1 MGVLIR
7 KPSMGTYIQP
17 QLFLEI
23 RLMVSVSYNKRSNKM
38 IMVDVQLVLK
48 EIIFQNNHL
57 EEKEKKNLQ

>member
-17 QLFLEI
+17 RHFLEI
-23 RLMVSVSYNKRSNKM
+23 RLTVSVSYNKRSNKM